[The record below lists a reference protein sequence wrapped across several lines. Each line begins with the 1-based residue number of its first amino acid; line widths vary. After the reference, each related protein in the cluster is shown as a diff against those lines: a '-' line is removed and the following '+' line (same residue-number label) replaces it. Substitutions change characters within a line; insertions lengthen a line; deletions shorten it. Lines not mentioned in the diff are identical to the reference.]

1 MPRLTRRSRMGRGR
15 RRMRMKGGSVVSWLR
30 KAHDF
35 VKKNKL
41 VSRVAGALAS
51 GGVPYAKT
59 VGSLASKIGYGRKMK
74 RGGSLRLAG
83 GALRMRY

>member
-15 RRMRMKGGSVVSWLR
+15 RRMRGGAVMDWIR
-30 KAHDF
+30 KAHSF
-35 VKKNKL
+35 IKKNKL

-59 VGSLASKIGYGRKMK
+59 VGSIAGRLGYGRRK
-74 RGGSLRLAG
+74 RRSGGSLRLAG